1 MPLLQSL
8 KRIRRERLMT
18 IRELSARSGVSA
30 TTISHAENLRRMA
43 RPRTVRRLAEAL
55 WVRAEDLE

>member
-1 MPLLQSL
+1 
-8 KRIRRERLMT
+8 MT

-55 WVRAEDLE
+55 EVRAEDLE

>member
-8 KRIRRERLMT
+8 KRIREMRRIT

-43 RPRTVRRLAEAL
+43 RPQTARRLAEAL